1 MQVAVSTT
9 RPFHSALLANA
20 LVKHS
25 ARVRIYSSAPRRYF
39 RRLDPSVRITLV
51 PSLLQTAMHFM
62 RLPASQKALDADS
75 WLYDR
80 SVAAVIRP
88 DDLFIG
94 WATAS
99 LATGRAAKRRGARFV
114 LDRACPHVDFQQQ
127 ILEEESAAVGIA
139 YRPQP
144 AWFRDRQLAEY
155 AEAERILAPSE
166 YTRATFPEAMRGKII
181 KAPLFGRCTFPA
193 ETHPERHPQF
203 TVGVVGGEPV
213 RKGYLY
219 LLDAWKRLAL
229 PNARLLIRS
238 DANFARYPALQ
249 QRLASLSNVEIV
261 RYVPDIN
268 DFYQRCDVFVL
279 PSVDDGFGMALFEAM
294 ANEVPCIATT
304 HCGSSELLTPG
315 RDGIVI
321 PPRNVDLLAEALL
334 SLYQQEELR
343 RTIAS
348 AGRSTATSL
357 GMNDSSPLYDAAIQM
372 LLNSLAPANKAL
384 TPARSGNS

>member
-166 YTRATFPEAMRGKII
+166 YTRATFPEAMRSKII